1 MSAGSLRC
9 RSCGSTNIIEDDLYA
24 QTHLVC
30 VDCGSVVSEGVLEK
44 EPFGGSVVSYSQSTA
59 VDKKPSR
66 SLKECLQRVK
76 AICRTLRVNNE
87 IEELSQNIFNQA
99 YQHRNYIRVS
109 LQKKEILIGCCV
121 IASCR
126 IFNWP
131 ITMGTIGS
139 LLDTD
144 VLHLGS
150 IYQEMVKILNI
161 EVPSVSFLD
170 EIEGYCQEYKISAPH
185 VREELAEN
193 VKDMTKRTVALVELA
208 ADSWIVT
215 GRRPVPIMMAATYLA
230 WQSLRPN
237 KYRLSLT
244 LVKFCQI
251 AKVKSLKPALKRVA
265 EMKEVLCKLAN
276 EIPWLQQK
284 VKPDNVLQQVEDI
297 LKYRFALLRRALRTH
312 EEALLA
318 DREEN
323 TPPHIVQAEQQ
334 SPNASSMEQHELD
347 SDLLGRPGN
356 REDSVP
362 TQPEQPGS
370 SKGRRDPAEN
380 WGKRVLFA
388 PPCVVHG
395 KKRKVQAHVAADVTG
410 DEEISDSEISS
421 YIRSPSEVQQFALA
435 QELLSESKDGCSV

>member
-1 MSAGSLRC
+1 M
-9 RSCGSTNIIEDDLYA
+9 DLA
-24 QTHLVC
+24 L
-30 VDCGSVVSEGVLEK
+30 DWIKNVLT
-44 EPFGGSVVSYSQSTA
+44 SS
-59 VDKKPSR
+59 
-66 SLKECLQRVK
+66 
-76 AICRTLRVNNE
+76 
-87 IEELSQNIFNQA
+87 IFLCA
-99 YQHRNYIRVS
+99 R
-109 LQKKEILIGCCV
+109 
-121 IASCR
+121 
-126 IFNWP
+126 
-131 ITMGTIGS
+131 
-139 LLDTD
+139 
-144 VLHLGS
+144 
-150 IYQEMVKILNI
+150 
-161 EVPSVSFLD
+161 
-170 EIEGYCQEYKISAPH
+170 YKISAPH

-230 WQSLRPN
+230 WQSLKPN

-251 AKVKSLKPALKRVA
+251 AKVKSLKPALKRIA

-312 EEALLA
+312 EETLLA
-318 DREEN
+318 ASGEN

-334 SPNASSMEQHELD
+334 SPNASSMEQHELN
-347 SDLLGRPGN
+347 SDL
-356 REDSVP
+356 P
-362 TQPEQPGS
+362 TLPEQPGS
-370 SKGRRDPAEN
+370 SRGKQDPAEN

-395 KKRKVQAHVAADVTG
+395 KKRKVQAPAAADVTG

-435 QELLSESKDGCSV
+435 QELLSESKDDCSV

>member
-1 MSAGSLRC
+1 MTSS
-9 RSCGSTNIIEDDLYA
+9 
-24 QTHLVC
+24 
-30 VDCGSVVSEGVLEK
+30 
-44 EPFGGSVVSYSQSTA
+44 
-59 VDKKPSR
+59 
-66 SLKECLQRVK
+66 
-76 AICRTLRVNNE
+76 
-87 IEELSQNIFNQA
+87 IFLCA
-99 YQHRNYIRVS
+99 R
-109 LQKKEILIGCCV
+109 
-121 IASCR
+121 
-126 IFNWP
+126 
-131 ITMGTIGS
+131 
-139 LLDTD
+139 
-144 VLHLGS
+144 
-150 IYQEMVKILNI
+150 
-161 EVPSVSFLD
+161 
-170 EIEGYCQEYKISAPH
+170 YKLSAPH

-230 WQSLRPN
+230 WQSLKPN

-251 AKVKSLKPALKRVA
+251 AKVKSLKPALKRIA

-312 EEALLA
+312 EEALRA

-334 SPNASSMEQHELD
+334 SPNASPMEQQELD
-347 SDLLGRPGN
+347 PDLLGRPDDG
-356 REDSVP
+356 EDSVP
-362 TQPEQPGS
+362 TQPGS
-370 SKGRRDPAEN
+370 SKGRQDPAEN

-395 KKRKVQAHVAADVTG
+395 KKRKVQAPTTAANVTG

-421 YIRSPSEVQQFALA
+421 YIRSPSEVQQFARA
-435 QELLSESKDGCSV
+435 QELLSESKDGSSV

>member
-1 MSAGSLRC
+1 MTS
-9 RSCGSTNIIEDDLYA
+9 
-24 QTHLVC
+24 
-30 VDCGSVVSEGVLEK
+30 
-44 EPFGGSVVSYSQSTA
+44 
-59 VDKKPSR
+59 
-66 SLKECLQRVK
+66 
-76 AICRTLRVNNE
+76 
-87 IEELSQNIFNQA
+87 
-99 YQHRNYIRVS
+99 
-109 LQKKEILIGCCV
+109 
-121 IASCR
+121 R
-126 IFNWP
+126 IF
-131 ITMGTIGS
+131 
-139 LLDTD
+139 L
-144 VLHLGS
+144 
-150 IYQEMVKILNI
+150 
-161 EVPSVSFLD
+161 
-170 EIEGYCQEYKISAPH
+170 CARYKIGAPH

-230 WQSLRPN
+230 WQSLKPN

-251 AKVKSLKPALKRVA
+251 AKVKSLKPALKRIA

-312 EEALLA
+312 EETLLA
-318 DREEN
+318 DSEEN

-334 SPNASSMEQHELD
+334 SPNASSMEQHELA

-356 REDSVP
+356 GEDGVP
-362 TQPEQPGS
+362 TLPEQPGS
-370 SKGRRDPAEN
+370 SNGRQNPAEN

-395 KKRKVQAHVAADVTG
+395 KKRKVQAPTAADVTG